1 MAKNSS
7 FNDPFDETND
17 SSLNV
22 DPGVFDSAGPADVR
36 TGATNARAS
45 QGGLLASWQ
54 ATSRERKVN
63 LIAAV
68 AAALVVLLILP
79 AVISLIGAG
88 RRDALAAEQAQ
99 ASEINIVV
107 VSDEMKAAEDSV
119 SVVLG
124 AFAMSSAFTPE
135 AEREQMR
142 SRLDDMSD
150 AVSTNDA
157 GKAEQQAN
165 KIREYFVDTYAP
177 ALAGNVESLQ
187 GEWYGG
193 SWDSFAEVDAATEKV
208 TSNLSDDK
216 IDALGAAVI
225 ELANALGVLREEH
238 YASLSTY
245 VPPPEP
251 ETTTEP
257 EPTTEPEE
265 TEEEPEETVE
275 EPEEPEGPEEDAA
288 SDAAEDAAADASGI
302 GGSDAA
308 SDGSS
313 DSNGGSASGGANGG
327 SSNSDSDGNASGE
340 TGGPG
345 GFGGR

>member
-1 MAKNSS
+1 MAKNTS
-7 FNDPFDETND
+7 FDNPFDETND

-22 DPGVFDSAGPADVR
+22 EPGVFDSAGPADVR
-36 TGATNARAS
+36 TGATNARTN
-45 QGGLLASWQ
+45 QRGLVAAWQ

-68 AAALVVLLILP
+68 AAALVVLLVLP
-79 AVISLIGAG
+79 MVISLIGSG
-88 RRDALAAEQAQ
+88 RRDALAIEAAQ

-107 VSDEMKAAEDSV
+107 VSGEMKEAQDSV

-135 AEREQMR
+135 KEREEMR
-142 SRLDDMSD
+142 SRLDDMSE

-157 GKAEQQAN
+157 GKAEQQAT
-165 KIREYFVDTYAP
+165 KVREYFVDTYAP

-187 GEWYGG
+187 GEWYGA
-193 SWDSFAEVDAATEKV
+193 SWDTFADVDAATEKV

-225 ELANALGVLREEH
+225 ELANALGLLREEH
-238 YASLSTY
+238 YSSLSTY
-245 VPPPEP
+245 VPPVVKPE
-251 ETTTEP
+251 ETK
-257 EPTTEPEE
+257 EPEE
-265 TEEEPEETVE
+265 TEEEPQETVEEPEETVE
-275 EPEEPEGPEEDAA
+275 EPVEPEDDAA
-288 SDAAEDAAADASGI
+288 VDAAQDAAADASGAGGADDGADGNGDSSGGTWG
-302 GGSDAA
+302 GGSNTAW
-308 SDGSS
+308 
-313 DSNGGSASGGANGG
+313 SNA
-327 SSNSDSDGNASGE
+327 DSDGNSSSE

>member
-36 TGATNARAS
+36 TGATNARAN

-88 RRDALAAEQAQ
+88 RREALAAEQAH

-135 AEREQMR
+135 TEREEMR
-142 SRLDDMSD
+142 SRLDDMSE

-157 GKAEQQAN
+157 GKAEQQAK

-177 ALAGNVESLQ
+177 ALAGNVESLE

-216 IDALGAAVI
+216 IDVLGAAVI

-238 YASLSTY
+238 YAGLTTY
-245 VPPPEP
+245 VPLPEP
-251 ETTTEP
+251 ETSTEP

-265 TEEEPEETVE
+265 TEEEEPEETVE
-275 EPEEPEGPEEDAA
+275 EPEEPEDDAA
-288 SDAAEDAAADASGI
+288 SDAAEDAAADASGV